1 MKKMGRPKVEKPK
14 DIRYSIRIDAETE
27 RKIEEYC
34 EAHGISRGAAFRKGI
49 ELLISETNDK

>member
-1 MKKMGRPKVEKPK
+1 MGRPKVEKPK